1 MVRVRHEKKYSIIK
15 PVIHQEGS
23 MQFNR
28 NYLVHYYEA
37 GADRRLTLPALIQ
50 YFEDIAILH
59 STERGLDLDYYE
71 KNHCGWMLIK
81 WDVKVHALPCFG
93 ENVLVETRVHAMKSF
108 MADREFRMRAED
120 GTVLAE
126 ARSNWLLVD
135 TVRRRPI
142 RIPEDQLEKF
152 PATEEAKAFV
162 AIEDVPVI
170 DVPDGAVPRDV
181 LSSYSDMDTNGH
193 VNNVRYIEWAIDSLP
208 ETFLRGKVPVAARVQ
223 YRRELAP
230 SSAALVYTETGE
242 GRSRHRVYSEDTD
255 YCTLEITWGPA

>member
-1 MVRVRHEKKYSIIK
+1 MVRVRHKKKYIIIK

-93 ENVLVETRVHAMKSF
+93 ETVLVETRVHAMKSF

-120 GTVLAE
+120 GTILAE
-126 ARSNWLLVD
+126 KPGQTGCWWIRYAADQSAFRKTSWKISGDRRS
-135 TVRRRPI
+135 
-142 RIPEDQLEKF
+142 
-152 PATEEAKAFV
+152 
-162 AIEDVPVI
+162 
-170 DVPDGAVPRDV
+170 
-181 LSSYSDMDTNGH
+181 
-193 VNNVRYIEWAIDSLP
+193 
-208 ETFLRGKVPVAARVQ
+208 
-223 YRRELAP
+223 
-230 SSAALVYTETGE
+230 E
-242 GRSRHRVYSEDTD
+242 GLCRHRGCS
-255 YCTLEITWGPA
+255 GH